1 MTACYG
7 VKLKGELIMSGTHG
21 VGRLARE
28 EKIEFLNKGVYLI
41 LATIDCDGEP
51 CGVPINYIVKDNCE
65 TLNNNK
71 VSFNV
76 IANTR
81 VVPNKFGT
89 LWESIFV
96 SGEAVLIDDKNEK
109 LSALHEFFQQYAPGH
124 FLGLDESMERIGAR
138 AMVVNITINDLPG
151 KNKK

>member
-1 MTACYG
+1 
-7 VKLKGELIMSGTHG
+7 MSDAHDA
-21 VGRLARE
+21 GRLAGE
-28 EKIEFLNKGVYLI
+28 EKIEILNKGVYLI

-65 TLNNNK
+65 TLNKNK

-96 SGEAVLIDDKNEK
+96 SGEAGLIDEKNEK
-109 LSALHEFFQQYAPGH
+109 LSALREFFRQFGPGRYPG
-124 FLGLDESMERIGAR
+124 FDESMERLEER